1 MKVNKQIFMRFMP
14 ANFAKKNLFR
24 LLLPINNII
33 YLNLAAF
40 IARRIAFNRQ
50 RTFSRFILRLAIS
63 ATIISVGAMIMTLA
77 FTRGFQDAIS
87 QKVFNLWGDIH
98 VQRISGNAA
107 PLAEGLAVERNDT
120 VLHVLHSIPDIT
132 TVQAFATKYAV
143 LRSAESIEGVL
154 LKGVEKDYDFS
165 NLNGFLKSGRWL
177 NFPDSGYSNEIVI
190 SVYTANQ
197 LKIKLG
203 DKVLIYF
210 IRQGDS
216 STGPNMRVRNMKVCG
231 LFKTGIEDYDK
242 SLSIGDL
249 RLIQRLNGW
258 STGQIGGY
266 EIFTKDYHE
275 APLIDSLLFPQL
287 PPEWGSRATV
297 DIYPN
302 IFDWL
307 NLQNITIAIVL
318 IIMVIVATLNL
329 VTCLIILVLERTRM
343 IGVLKALGTPN
354 PVIQRVFLY
363 QGAIITV
370 FGLLLGN
377 AFGLLICWLQN
388 KYGFIT
394 LPEDAYFISKAVV
407 KLEWWH
413 FLVING
419 GTFLICFLVLMIPT
433 LIIRKVQPVR
443 AIQFR

>member
-1 MKVNKQIFMRFMP
+1 MNV
-14 ANFAKKNLFR
+14 
-24 LLLPINNII
+24 
-33 YLNLAAF
+33 AAF

-63 ATIISVGAMIMTLA
+63 ATIISVAAMILTLA

-87 QKVFNLWGDIH
+87 QKVFDLWGDIR
-98 VQRISGNAA
+98 VQRNSGNDA
-107 PLAEGLAVERNDT
+107 PLTEELPIERNDT
-120 VLHVLHSIPDIT
+120 VLRTLHANPDIKT
-132 TVQAFATKYAV
+132 IQAFATKNAV
-143 LRSAESIEGVL
+143 IRSSEGIEVVL
-154 LKGVEKDYDFS
+154 MKGVEKNYDFS
-165 NLNGFLKSGRWL
+165 NLDGFLKSGRWVR
-177 NFPDSGYSNEIVI
+177 FPDTTYSNEIVI
-190 SVYTANQ
+190 STYTAGQ

-210 IRQGDS
+210 IQPG
-216 STGPNMRVRNMKVCG
+216 GQPRVRSMTVAG

-242 SLSIGDL
+242 SIAIGDL

-258 STGQIGGY
+258 KDNQIGGY
-266 EIFTKDYHE
+266 EIFTNDYRQ
-275 APLIDSLLFPQL
+275 ATLVDSLIFPRL
-287 PPEWGSRATV
+287 PQDWGSRTTV
-297 DIYPN
+297 KIYPN

-307 NLQNITIAIVL
+307 NLQNFTILIVL
-318 IIMVIVATLNL
+318 IIMIIVATLNL

-343 IGVLKALGTPN
+343 IGILKAFGTPN
-354 PVIQRVFLY
+354 HVIQLIFLY
-363 QGAIITV
+363 QGAIITL

-413 FLVING
+413 FVVVNG

>member
-1 MKVNKQIFMRFMP
+1 
-14 ANFAKKNLFR
+14 
-24 LLLPINNII
+24 
-33 YLNLAAF
+33 LNVASF

-63 ATIISVGAMIMTLA
+63 ATIISVAAMILTLA

-98 VQRISGNAA
+98 VQRISGNDA
-107 PLAEGLAVERNDT
+107 PLTEELPIERNDT
-120 VLHVLHSIPDIT
+120 VLRALHANSDIKT
-132 TVQAFATKYAV
+132 IQAYATKNAV
-143 LRSAESIEGVL
+143 IRSSEGIEVVL
-154 LKGVEKDYDFS
+154 MKGVEKGYDFS
-165 NLNGFLKSGRWL
+165 NLDGFLKSGRWIH
-177 NFPDSGYSNEIVI
+177 FSDTTYSNEIVI
-190 SVYTANQ
+190 STYTATQ

-210 IRQGDS
+210 IQPDGQV
-216 STGPNMRVRNMKVCG
+216 RVRPMIVTG

-242 SLSIGDL
+242 SVAIGDL

-258 STGQIGGY
+258 KNNQIGGY
-266 EIFTKDYHE
+266 EIFTKDYRQ
-275 APLIDSLLFPQL
+275 ATLVDSLIFPQL
-287 PPEWGSRATV
+287 PPEWSSRTTV
-297 DIYPN
+297 KIYPN

-307 NLQNITIAIVL
+307 NLQDITIAIVL
-318 IIMVIVATLNL
+318 VIMIIVATLNL

-343 IGVLKALGTPN
+343 IGILKAVGARD
-354 PVIQRVFLY
+354 PVIQRIFLY
-363 QGAIITV
+363 QGGIITL

-413 FLVING
+413 FLLVNG
-419 GTFLICFLVLMIPT
+419 GTFLVCFLVLMIPT

>member
-1 MKVNKQIFMRFMP
+1 
-14 ANFAKKNLFR
+14 L
-24 LLLPINNII
+24 NI
-33 YLNLAAF
+33 ASF

-63 ATIISVGAMIMTLA
+63 ATIISVAAMILTLA

-87 QKVFNLWGDIH
+87 KKVFNLWGDIR
-98 VQRISGNAA
+98 VDRRSGNDA
-107 PLAEGLAVERNDT
+107 PLAEELPVGRNDT
-120 VLHVLHSIPDIT
+120 VLRILHANPDIKT
-132 TVQAFATKYAV
+132 IQAFATKNAV
-143 LRSAESIEGVL
+143 IRSNEGIEVVL
-154 LKGVEKDYDFS
+154 MKGVEKGYDFG
-165 NLNGFLKSGRWL
+165 NLNGFLKSGRWIR
-177 NFPDSGYSNEIVI
+177 FSDTSYSNEIAI
-190 SVYTANQ
+190 STYTATQ

-210 IRQGDS
+210 IQPDS
-216 STGPNMRVRNMKVCG
+216 QLQVQARVRPMTVTG

-242 SLSIGDL
+242 SIAIGDL
-249 RLIQRLNGW
+249 RLIQRINGW
-258 STGQIGGY
+258 KNDQIGGY
-266 EIFTKDYHE
+266 EIFTKDYRQ
-275 APLIDSLLFPQL
+275 ATLVDSLIDPQL
-287 PPEWGSRATV
+287 PEEWNSRATV
-297 DIYPN
+297 KIYPN

-307 NLQNITIAIVL
+307 NLQNKTIAIVL
-318 IIMVIVATLNL
+318 VIMVIVATLNL

-343 IGVLKALGTPN
+343 IGILKAFGTPN
-354 PVIQRVFLY
+354 HVIQRIFLY
-363 QGAIITV
+363 QGGIITL

-377 AFGLLICWLQN
+377 VFGLLICWAQN
-388 KYGFIT
+388 RYGFIT

-413 FLVING
+413 FLLING

>member
-1 MKVNKQIFMRFMP
+1 MNV
-14 ANFAKKNLFR
+14 
-24 LLLPINNII
+24 
-33 YLNLAAF
+33 AAF
-40 IARRIAFNRQ
+40 IARRVAFNRQ
-50 RTFSRFILRLAIS
+50 RTFSRFILRLAIG
-63 ATIISVGAMIMTLA
+63 ATVISVGAMILTLA

-87 QKVFNLWGDIH
+87 QKIFNFWGDIR
-98 VQRISGNAA
+98 VQGRSGNDA
-107 PLAEGLAVERNDT
+107 PLAEELPIERNDT
-120 VLHVLHSIPDIT
+120 VLKTLHANPDIKT
-132 TVQAFATKYAV
+132 IQAFATKSAVIRSSEGIEAV
-143 LRSAESIEGVL
+143 LM
-154 LKGVEKDYDFS
+154 KGVEKTYDFS
-165 NLNGFLKSGRWL
+165 NLSGFLKSGRWAR
-177 NFPDSGYSNEIVI
+177 FSDTGYSNEVVI
-190 SVYTANQ
+190 STYTANQ
-197 LKIKLG
+197 LKIKPG

-210 IRQGDS
+210 IQPG
-216 STGPNMRVRNMKVCG
+216 GQQPRVRPMIVSG
-231 LFKTGIEDYDK
+231 LFKTGIEENDK
-242 SLSIGDL
+242 SIAIGDL

-258 STGQIGGY
+258 TPDQIGGY
-266 EIFTKDYHE
+266 EIFTYDYHQ
-275 APLIDSLLFPQL
+275 AYLVDSLVNPQL
-287 PPEWGSRATV
+287 PRGWVSRTTV
-297 DIYPN
+297 NIYPN

-307 NLQNITIAIVL
+307 NLQNITILIVL

-343 IGVLKALGTPN
+343 IGVLKAFGTPD
-354 PVIQRVFLY
+354 PVIQRIFLY

-377 AFGLLICWLQN
+377 VFGLLVCWLQD

-413 FLVING
+413 FLVVNG

>member
-1 MKVNKQIFMRFMP
+1 
-14 ANFAKKNLFR
+14 
-24 LLLPINNII
+24 
-33 YLNLAAF
+33 LNVASF

-63 ATIISVGAMIMTLA
+63 ATIISVAAMILTLA

-87 QKVFNLWGDIH
+87 QKVFNFWGDIH
-98 VQRISGNAA
+98 VQRISGNDA
-107 PLAEGLAVERNDT
+107 PLTEELPIERNDT
-120 VLHVLHSIPDIT
+120 VLNTLHANPDIKT
-132 TVQAFATKYAV
+132 IQAFATKNAV
-143 LRSAESIEGVL
+143 IRSSEGIEVVL
-154 LKGVEKDYDFS
+154 MKGVEKDYDFS
-165 NLNGFLKSGRWL
+165 NLDGFLKSGRWIS
-177 NFPDSGYSNEIVI
+177 FSDTTYSNEIVI
-190 SVYTANQ
+190 STYTASQ

-210 IRQGDS
+210 IQPGGQPRIRS
-216 STGPNMRVRNMKVCG
+216 MTVTG

-242 SLSIGDL
+242 SIAIGDL

-258 STGQIGGY
+258 NNNQIGGY
-266 EIFTKDYHE
+266 EIFTKDYRQ
-275 APLIDSLLFPQL
+275 ATLVDSLIFPRL
-287 PPEWGSRATV
+287 PREWSSRTTV
-297 DIYPN
+297 KIYPN

-307 NLQNITIAIVL
+307 NLQDITIAIVL
-318 IIMVIVATLNL
+318 VIMIIVATLNL

-343 IGVLKALGTPN
+343 IGILKAVGARD
-354 PVIQRVFLY
+354 PVIQRIFLY
-363 QGAIITV
+363 QGGIITL

-377 AFGLLICWLQN
+377 AFGLLICWAQN

-413 FLVING
+413 FLLVNG
-419 GTFLICFLVLMIPT
+419 GTFLICFVVLMIPT